1 MYRRHAA
8 LLAVLTVI
16 IGLVL
21 VACQPGTAAPTQAPT
36 QAPAQPTAAPTQA
49 PAQPTAAPTATG
61 ASSSTLAEGQAVF
74 EKNCNPCHPGG
85 NAGAGPSLKRAQL
98 TVARIKNQVR
108 NGGGGMPAFGTQKIS
123 DQELDALAQYVMS
136 LHQ

>member
-1 MYRRHAA
+1 MKELYRQHTAF
-8 LLAVLTVI
+8 LAVLSVM
-16 IGLVL
+16 IGLSL
-21 VACQPGTAAPTQAPT
+21 AACQPGAAAPTQAPT
-36 QAPAQPTAAPTQA
+36 QAT
-49 PAQPTAAPTATG
+49 AQPTAAPTAKG

-98 TVARIKNQVR
+98 TVDRIKNQVR

-123 DQELDALAQYVMS
+123 DQQLDALAQYVMS